1 MCKDEEYLCD
11 YYFVNEIYVNLC
23 SNEMFFDYFELY
35 NVLNRKMSYL
45 LEEYNIWFLYR
56 VDVFWKFWE
65 RFISFEISS
74 ILEDVYE
81 V

>member
-11 YYFVNEIYVNLC
+11 YYFFNEIYVNLC

-35 NVLNRKMSYL
+35 SVLNRKMSYL
-45 LEEYNIWFLYR
+45 LEEYDIWFLYR
-56 VDVFWKFWE
+56 VDVFGKFRE

-81 V
+81 L